1 MLLTGAGVSRGV
13 SRALTESGRSEPAL
27 GGGGGGGGGQQAQD
41 AGGQRNKASKA
52 IHAVW
57 RGFLTLVGAA
67 RAAPPFFRYL
77 PPETQ

>member
-1 MLLTGAGVSRGV
+1 VEAVASRLRTPAG
-13 SRALTESGRSEPAL
+13 SG
-27 GGGGGGGGGQQAQD
+27 
-41 AGGQRNKASKA
+41 NKASKA